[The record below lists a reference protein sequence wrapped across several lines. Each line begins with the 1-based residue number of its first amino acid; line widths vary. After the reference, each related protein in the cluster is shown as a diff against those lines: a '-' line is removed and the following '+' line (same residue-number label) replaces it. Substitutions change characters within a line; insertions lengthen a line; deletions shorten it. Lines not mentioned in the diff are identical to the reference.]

1 MKKNIKI
8 WCMLVIF
15 ILNIILAVIPSNNA
29 WAMKKNQY
37 SIIRVDEG
45 IKYLSVYNDN
55 ILLINNEGQA
65 ILRKDEI
72 DIKIQGN
79 NFRMLA
85 KNLIINDEN
94 KIYDVFNEEFL
105 DEETIDKFEDIII
118 ESKNIFVTGAGRSG
132 LAAKAFAMRLMHLG
146 LSAYVVG
153 ETISPAIYEDDCII
167 AISGSGETNTIVSA
181 AKIAKNRGSKVLA
194 VTSYPES
201 TLGKLSDA
209 YVFVKGRTKKEVDDE
224 NYMKRQIHGN
234 YTSLTPLGTAF
245 ELTTLV
251 FLDAIVSELMEKM
264 QQTESDL
271 KARHTV
277 LE

>member
-1 MKKNIKI
+1 MKTSIKA
-8 WCMLVIF
+8 
-15 ILNIILAVIPSNNA
+15 ILNNIQNA
-29 WAMKKNQY
+29 
-37 SIIRVDEG
+37 
-45 IKYLSVYNDN
+45 
-55 ILLINNEGQA
+55 
-65 ILRKDEI
+65 
-72 DIKIQGN
+72 
-79 NFRMLA
+79 
-85 KNLIINDEN
+85 
-94 KIYDVFNEEFL
+94 EEYL
-105 DEETIDKFEDIII
+105 DEKAIDEFENVIIQ
-118 ESKNIFVTGAGRSG
+118 SKNIFVTGAGRSG

-153 ETISPAIYEDDCII
+153 ETISPAIYEDDCIV

-194 VTSYPES
+194 LTSYPES
-201 TLGKLSDA
+201 SLGQLADT
-209 YVFVKGRTKKEVDDE
+209 YILVKGRTKKEEDDE

>member
-1 MKKNIKI
+1 MEIMKDSINA
-8 WCMLVIF
+8 
-15 ILNIILAVIPSNNA
+15 IL
-29 WAMKKNQY
+29 
-37 SIIRVDEG
+37 
-45 IKYLSVYNDN
+45 DN
-55 ILLINNEGQA
+55 IENAVDYLDEKIIDEFE
-65 ILRKDEI
+65 DEI
-72 DIKIQGN
+72 
-79 NFRMLA
+79 
-85 KNLIINDEN
+85 
-94 KIYDVFNEEFL
+94 
-105 DEETIDKFEDIII
+105 IDA
-118 ESKNIFVTGAGRSG
+118 KNIFVTGAGRSG

-146 LSAYVVG
+146 LSSYVVG
-153 ETISPAIYEDDCII
+153 ETISPAINKDDCII

-181 AKIAKNRGSKVLA
+181 ARIAKGRGSKVLA

-201 TLGKLSDA
+201 TLGQLADS
-209 YVFVKGRTKKEVDDE
+209 YLLVKGRTKQEVDDE

-271 KARHTV
+271 KNRHAV

>member
-1 MKKNIKI
+1 MKTSIK
-8 WCMLVIF
+8 
-15 ILNIILAVIPSNNA
+15 
-29 WAMKKNQY
+29 
-37 SIIRVDEG
+37 
-45 IKYLSVYNDN
+45 
-55 ILLINNEGQA
+55 A
-65 ILRKDEI
+65 IL
-72 DIKIQGN
+72 
-79 NFRMLA
+79 
-85 KNLIINDEN
+85 EN
-94 KIYDVFNEEFL
+94 IESAQDFL
-105 DEETIDKFEDIII
+105 DEESIDKFEDIII

-153 ETISPAIYEDDCII
+153 ETISPAIYADDCII

-181 AKIAKNRGSKVLA
+181 AKIAKKRGSKVLA
-194 VTSYPES
+194 LTSYPES
-201 TLGKLSDA
+201 TLGQLADC
-209 YVFVKGRTKKEVDDE
+209 YVLVKGRTKKEVDDE
-224 NYMKRQIHGN
+224 NYMKRQIYGN

-264 QQTESDL
+264 HQTESDL

>member
-1 MKKNIKI
+1 MEIMKTSIRA
-8 WCMLVIF
+8 
-15 ILNIILAVIPSNNA
+15 IL
-29 WAMKKNQY
+29 
-37 SIIRVDEG
+37 
-45 IKYLSVYNDN
+45 DN
-55 ILLINNEGQA
+55 IESA
-65 ILRKDEI
+65 
-72 DIKIQGN
+72 
-79 NFRMLA
+79 
-85 KNLIINDEN
+85 
-94 KIYDVFNEEFL
+94 EEFL
-105 DEETIDKFEDIII
+105 DRESIDKFENIII
-118 ESKNIFVTGAGRSG
+118 NSKNIFVTGAGRSG

-153 ETISPAIYEDDCII
+153 ETISPAIYADDCIV

-181 AKIAKNRGSKVLA
+181 ANIAKNRGSKVLA
-194 VTSYPES
+194 LTSYPES
-201 TLGKLSDA
+201 TLGQLADC
-209 YVFVKGRTKKEVDDE
+209 FILVKGRTKKEVDDE

>member
-1 MKKNIKI
+1 MEIMKDSISA
-8 WCMLVIF
+8 
-15 ILNIILAVIPSNNA
+15 IL
-29 WAMKKNQY
+29 
-37 SIIRVDEG
+37 
-45 IKYLSVYNDN
+45 DN
-55 ILLINNEGQA
+55 I
-65 ILRKDEI
+65 
-72 DIKIQGN
+72 
-79 NFRMLA
+79 
-85 KNLIINDEN
+85 EN
-94 KIYDVFNEEFL
+94 AVEYL
-105 DEETIDKFEDIII
+105 DEKTIDEFENVIIA
-118 ESKNIFVTGAGRSG
+118 SKNVFVTGAGRSG

-146 LSAYVVG
+146 ISAYVVG

-181 AKIAKNRGSKVLA
+181 ANIAKSRGAKVLA

-201 TLGKLSDA
+201 SLGQLADG
-209 YVFVKGRTKKEVDDE
+209 YLFVKGRTKQEVDDE

-251 FLDAIVSELMEKM
+251 FLDAVVSELMEKM

>member
-1 MKKNIKI
+1 MEIMKTSINAILDNIK
-8 WCMLVIF
+8 
-15 ILNIILAVIPSNNA
+15 NA
-29 WAMKKNQY
+29 
-37 SIIRVDEG
+37 
-45 IKYLSVYNDN
+45 
-55 ILLINNEGQA
+55 
-65 ILRKDEI
+65 
-72 DIKIQGN
+72 
-79 NFRMLA
+79 
-85 KNLIINDEN
+85 
-94 KIYDVFNEEFL
+94 EEFL

>member
-1 MKKNIKI
+1 LILGLGKMEIMKTSIKA
-8 WCMLVIF
+8 
-15 ILNIILAVIPSNNA
+15 ILNNIVDAE
-29 WAMKKNQY
+29 QY
-37 SIIRVDEG
+37 LD
-45 IKYLSVYNDN
+45 KDA
-55 ILLINNEGQA
+55 INS
-65 ILRKDEI
+65 
-72 DIKIQGN
+72 
-79 NFRMLA
+79 
-85 KNLIINDEN
+85 
-94 KIYDVFNEEFL
+94 
-105 DEETIDKFEDIII
+105 FEDTIIAAN
-118 ESKNIFVTGAGRSG
+118 NIFVTGAGRSG

-153 ETISPAIYEDDCII
+153 ETISPAINEGDCIV

-181 AKIAKNRGSKVLA
+181 AKIAKSRGSKVLSL
-194 VTSYPES
+194 TSYPDS
-201 TLGKLSDA
+201 TLGQLSDS
-209 YVFVKGRTKKEVDDE
+209 FILVKGRTKKEVDDE

>member
-1 MKKNIKI
+1 MELMKNSINA
-8 WCMLVIF
+8 
-15 ILNIILAVIPSNNA
+15 IL
-29 WAMKKNQY
+29 
-37 SIIRVDEG
+37 
-45 IKYLSVYNDN
+45 DN
-55 ILLINNEGQA
+55 IEGA
-65 ILRKDEI
+65 
-72 DIKIQGN
+72 
-79 NFRMLA
+79 
-85 KNLIINDEN
+85 
-94 KIYDVFNEEFL
+94 VEFL
-105 DEETIDKFEDIII
+105 DEKEIDNFENIII
-118 ESKNIFVTGAGRSG
+118 ESNNVFVTGAGRSG

-146 LSAYVVG
+146 VSAYVVG

-181 AKIAKNRGSKVLA
+181 VKIAKNRGSRVLA

-201 TLGKLSDA
+201 TLGKLADTCLL
-209 YVFVKGRTKKEVDDE
+209 VKGRTKKEVDDE

>member
-1 MKKNIKI
+1 MEIMKTSIKAILDNIKS
-8 WCMLVIF
+8 
-15 ILNIILAVIPSNNA
+15 AED
-29 WAMKKNQY
+29 Y
-37 SIIRVDEG
+37 
-45 IKYLSVYNDN
+45 
-55 ILLINNEGQA
+55 
-65 ILRKDEI
+65 
-72 DIKIQGN
+72 
-79 NFRMLA
+79 
-85 KNLIINDEN
+85 
-94 KIYDVFNEEFL
+94 L
-105 DEETIDKFEDIII
+105 DEEAIEKFEDIII
-118 ESKNIFVTGAGRSG
+118 GSKNIFVTGAGRSG

-153 ETISPAIYEDDCII
+153 ETISPAIYADDCII

-181 AKIAKNRGSKVLA
+181 AKIAKKRGSKVLA
-194 VTSYPES
+194 LTSYPES
-201 TLGKLSDA
+201 TLGQLADS
-209 YVFVKGRTKKEVDDE
+209 YILVKGRTKKEVDDE
-224 NYMKRQIHGN
+224 NYMKRQIYGN

>member
-1 MKKNIKI
+1 MKT
-8 WCMLVIF
+8 
-15 ILNIILAVIPSNNA
+15 
-29 WAMKKNQY
+29 
-37 SIIRVDEG
+37 SIA
-45 IKYLSVYNDN
+45 
-55 ILLINNEGQA
+55 A
-65 ILRKDEI
+65 ILEN
-72 DIKIQGN
+72 IQN
-79 NFRMLA
+79 A
-85 KNLIINDEN
+85 
-94 KIYDVFNEEFL
+94 EEFL
-105 DEETIDKFEDIII
+105 NEEAIDKFEDIII
-118 ESKNIFVTGAGRSG
+118 SSNNVFVTGAGRSG

-146 LSAYVVG
+146 LSSYVVG
-153 ETISPAIYEDDCII
+153 ETISPAINGDDCII

-201 TLGKLSDA
+201 TLGQLSDA
-209 YVFVKGRTKKEVDDE
+209 YLFVKGRTKKEVDDE

-264 QQTESDL
+264 EQTESDL

>member
-1 MKKNIKI
+1 MEIMKTSIK
-8 WCMLVIF
+8 
-15 ILNIILAVIPSNNA
+15 
-29 WAMKKNQY
+29 
-37 SIIRVDEG
+37 
-45 IKYLSVYNDN
+45 
-55 ILLINNEGQA
+55 A
-65 ILRKDEI
+65 IL
-72 DIKIQGN
+72 
-79 NFRMLA
+79 
-85 KNLIINDEN
+85 EN
-94 KIYDVFNEEFL
+94 IEKAQDFL
-105 DEETIDKFEDIII
+105 DEKAIDEFEDIII
-118 ESKNIFVTGAGRSG
+118 AANNVFVTGAGRSG

-153 ETISPAIYEDDCII
+153 ETISPAIYADDCIV

-181 AKIAKNRGSKVLA
+181 AKISKTRGAKVLA
-194 VTSYPES
+194 LTSYPES
-201 TLGKLSDA
+201 TLGQLSDC
-209 YVFVKGRTKKEVDDE
+209 YILVKGRTKKEVDDE

-264 QQTESDL
+264 EQTESDL

>member
-1 MKKNIKI
+1 MKTSIK
-8 WCMLVIF
+8 
-15 ILNIILAVIPSNNA
+15 
-29 WAMKKNQY
+29 
-37 SIIRVDEG
+37 
-45 IKYLSVYNDN
+45 
-55 ILLINNEGQA
+55 A
-65 ILRKDEI
+65 IL
-72 DIKIQGN
+72 
-79 NFRMLA
+79 
-85 KNLIINDEN
+85 EN
-94 KIYDVFNEEFL
+94 IESAQDFL
-105 DEETIDKFEDIII
+105 DEDAINKFEDIII
-118 ESKNIFVTGAGRSG
+118 GSTNIFVTGAGRSG

-153 ETISPAIYEDDCII
+153 ETISPAIYADDCIV

-181 AKIAKNRGSKVLA
+181 AKISKARGAKVLA

-201 TLGKLSDA
+201 TLGHLSDC
-209 YVFVKGRTKKEVDDE
+209 YILVKGRTKKEVDDE

-264 QQTESDL
+264 EQTESDL

>member
-1 MKKNIKI
+1 MEIMKTSIKA
-8 WCMLVIF
+8 
-15 ILNIILAVIPSNNA
+15 IL
-29 WAMKKNQY
+29 
-37 SIIRVDEG
+37 
-45 IKYLSVYNDN
+45 DN
-55 ILLINNEGQA
+55 IESAQ
-65 ILRKDEI
+65 D
-72 DIKIQGN
+72 
-79 NFRMLA
+79 
-85 KNLIINDEN
+85 
-94 KIYDVFNEEFL
+94 FL
-105 DEETIDKFEDIII
+105 DEETVEQFEDIII
-118 ESKNIFVTGAGRSG
+118 NSENIFVTGAGRSG

-146 LSAYVVG
+146 LSSYVVG
-153 ETISPAIYEDDCII
+153 ETISPAINAEDCII

-181 AKIAKNRGSKVLA
+181 ARIAKNRGSKVLA

-201 TLGKLSDA
+201 TLGQLADGHLL
-209 YVFVKGRTKKEVDDE
+209 VKGRTKKEVDDE

>member
-1 MKKNIKI
+1 MEIMKTSIKA
-8 WCMLVIF
+8 
-15 ILNIILAVIPSNNA
+15 IL
-29 WAMKKNQY
+29 
-37 SIIRVDEG
+37 
-45 IKYLSVYNDN
+45 DN
-55 ILLINNEGQA
+55 IESAQ
-65 ILRKDEI
+65 D
-72 DIKIQGN
+72 
-79 NFRMLA
+79 
-85 KNLIINDEN
+85 
-94 KIYDVFNEEFL
+94 FL
-105 DEETIDKFEDIII
+105 DEESVNKFENLIISS
-118 ESKNIFVTGAGRSG
+118 ENIFVTGAGRSG

-146 LSAYVVG
+146 LSSYVVG
-153 ETISPAIYEDDCII
+153 ETISPAINAEDCII

-194 VTSYPES
+194 VTSYPDS
-201 TLGKLSDA
+201 TLGQLADG
-209 YVFVKGRTKKEVDDE
+209 YLLVKGRTKKEVDDE

-264 QQTESDL
+264 EQTESDL

>member
-1 MKKNIKI
+1 MEIMKT
-8 WCMLVIF
+8 
-15 ILNIILAVIPSNNA
+15 
-29 WAMKKNQY
+29 
-37 SIIRVDEG
+37 SI
-45 IKYLSVYNDN
+45 N
-55 ILLINNEGQA
+55 A
-65 ILRKDEI
+65 IL
-72 DIKIQGN
+72 
-79 NFRMLA
+79 
-85 KNLIINDEN
+85 EN
-94 KIYDVFNEEFL
+94 IESAQEFL
-105 DEETIDKFEDIII
+105 DEEAIDQFEDIIMA
-118 ESKNIFVTGAGRSG
+118 SKNIFVTGAGRSG

-153 ETISPAIYEDDCII
+153 ETISPAIYGDDCIV

-181 AKIAKNRGSKVLA
+181 AKISKARGAKVLA
-194 VTSYPES
+194 LTSYPES
-201 TLGKLSDA
+201 TLGQLADS
-209 YVFVKGRTKKEVDDE
+209 YILVKGRTKKEVDDE

>member
-1 MKKNIKI
+1 MKNSIKAIIGNI
-8 WCMLVIF
+8 VS
-15 ILNIILAVIPSNNA
+15 A
-29 WAMKKNQY
+29 
-37 SIIRVDEG
+37 
-45 IKYLSVYNDN
+45 
-55 ILLINNEGQA
+55 
-65 ILRKDEI
+65 
-72 DIKIQGN
+72 
-79 NFRMLA
+79 
-85 KNLIINDEN
+85 
-94 KIYDVFNEEFL
+94 EEFL
-105 DEETIDKFEDIII
+105 DEESIDKFENIII
-118 ESKNIFVTGAGRSG
+118 GSENVFVTGAGRSG

-153 ETISPAIYEDDCII
+153 ETISPAINEEDCII

-181 AKIAKNRGSKVLA
+181 VKIAKNRGSKVLA

-201 TLGKLSDA
+201 TLGQLADSCLL
-209 YVFVKGRTKKEVDDE
+209 VKGRTKKEVDDE
-224 NYMKRQIHGN
+224 NYMKRQINGN

-264 QQTESDL
+264 HQTESDL

>member
-1 MKKNIKI
+1 M
-8 WCMLVIF
+8 
-15 ILNIILAVIPSNNA
+15 
-29 WAMKKNQY
+29 
-37 SIIRVDEG
+37 
-45 IKYLSVYNDN
+45 
-55 ILLINNEGQA
+55 
-65 ILRKDEI
+65 
-72 DIKIQGN
+72 
-79 NFRMLA
+79 
-85 KNLIINDEN
+85 
-94 KIYDVFNEEFL
+94 
-105 DEETIDKFEDIII
+105 DEEAIEKFEDIII
-118 ESKNIFVTGAGRSG
+118 SSKNIFVTGAGRSG

-194 VTSYPES
+194 LTSYPDS
-201 TLGKLSDA
+201 TLGQLCDS
-209 YVFVKGRTKKEVDDE
+209 YILVKGRTKKEVDDE
-224 NYMKRQIHGN
+224 NYIKRQIHGN

-264 QQTESDL
+264 HQTESDL

>member
-1 MKKNIKI
+1 MKMEIMKTSIRA
-8 WCMLVIF
+8 
-15 ILNIILAVIPSNNA
+15 IL
-29 WAMKKNQY
+29 
-37 SIIRVDEG
+37 
-45 IKYLSVYNDN
+45 DN
-55 ILLINNEGQA
+55 IESAQ
-65 ILRKDEI
+65 
-72 DIKIQGN
+72 
-79 NFRMLA
+79 
-85 KNLIINDEN
+85 
-94 KIYDVFNEEFL
+94 EFL
-105 DEETIDKFEDIII
+105 DEEAIEKFEDIII
-118 ESKNIFVTGAGRSG
+118 NSKNIFVTGAGRSG

-153 ETISPAIYEDDCII
+153 ETISPAIYGDDCII

-181 AKIAKNRGSKVLA
+181 AKIAKKRGSKVLA
-194 VTSYPES
+194 LTSYPES
-201 TLGKLSDA
+201 TLGQLADS
-209 YVFVKGRTKKEVDDE
+209 YILVKGRTKKEVDDE

-264 QQTESDL
+264 EQTESDL